1 MIKVSKTEDGM
12 IFNLSN
18 QKVSYVIQIVDNK
31 FVTNRYFGPALP
43 FFAESRD
50 LDEGHHAFAVY
61 EEGNKFSVSNLPLEY
76 SFSQNGDYRQ
86 CSSEVRDADNLPLT
100 FAKYVSYDEEAV
112 HPDNLPQ
119 LRSKNGNFL
128 NLYLKDETTSL
139 EVILH
144 YFLLDDLAGLVRWV
158 TYKNT
163 GSKSLNIEKANSL
176 QLDIPDT
183 DLNMLSF
190 YGTHANEFVPSV
202 KPIPDGIEEIS
213 SNRGSSSPQHH
224 PFVALID
231 KHFDLNHGNFVAC
244 NLMWSGSFKI
254 GLEKDQSNQ
263 IRLNAGI
270 NEDNFD
276 WKLEPG
282 TIFNTPQAILLFG
295 QNGLGEMSSLSQ
307 QIIKDYVVESRIT
320 KPLLTLNTWESAYF
334 DIDEKKSLEAVDQA
348 KEIGA
353 NLLVIDDGWFENRN
367 SEDGQL
373 GDWIVDKDKFP
384 NTLQKISDVAHQ
396 NKIKFGLWI
405 EPEMITTSSKL
416 FHKHP
421 DWILGINSLRNKLYS
436 RNQLVLDLSKIEV
449 QDHLIEVLSKLIE
462 ENQIDYLKW
471 DFNRQ
476 LAPTFSQGVSRDVQG
491 KVEYKYVLGL
501 YHILETLRNKYP
513 KLIIENCASGGGRV
527 DAGMLYYTDQ
537 TWISD
542 LTDSLGR
549 FRILTNM
556 ATLYPLEVFSSHFS
570 KSPNEQDGRILPVET
585 RMILSSLGSLGFELD
600 LDKLSSSEIDMIK
613 ELKDWYV
620 DNYYL
625 LHDSICLPLTP
636 LRQNATDTIGV
647 LLKGKSDSLVI
658 YSYGATDAVHQ
669 PQYLPLKYLDESRI
683 YYVADRKISGVEL
696 NYAGVTIPPV
706 MGDFRVKA
714 IKIFG

>member
-1 MIKVSKTEDGM
+1 MIKVSKTKDGM

-43 FFAESRD
+43 FFAESKD

-61 EEGNKFSVSNLPLEY
+61 EGEDKFSVSNLPLEY

-112 HPDNLPQ
+112 LPDNLPH
-119 LRSKNGNFL
+119 LRSKNGSFL
-128 NLYLKDETTSL
+128 NLHLKNETSNL
-139 EVILH
+139 EITLR
-144 YFLLDDLAGLVRWV
+144 YFLLDDLAGLIRWI
-158 TYKNT
+158 TYKNVGT
-163 GSKSLNIEKANSL
+163 NPLNIEKANSL

-183 DLNMLSF
+183 ELNMLSF
-190 YGTHANEFVPSV
+190 YGTHANEFVPSI
-202 KPIPDGIEEIS
+202 KPITDGIEEIS
-213 SNRGSSSPQHH
+213 SSRGSSSPQHH

-231 KHFDLNHGNFVAC
+231 KHFDLNHGNFIAC

-254 GLEKDQSNQ
+254 DLEKDQSNQ

-282 TIFNTPQAILLFG
+282 TIFNTPQAILMFG
-295 QNGLGEMSSLSQ
+295 QNGLGEMCSLSQ

-320 KPLLTLNTWESAYF
+320 KPLLTLNTWERAYF

-367 SEDGQL
+367 FEDGQL

-421 DWILGINSLRNKLYS
+421 DWVLGINSLRNKLYS

-449 QDHLIEVLSKLIE
+449 QNHLIEVLSKLIE

-501 YHILETLRNKYP
+501 YHILETLRDKYP

-549 FRILTNM
+549 FRILANM

-600 LDKLSSSEIDMIK
+600 LDKLSSSEIDKIK

-669 PQYLPLKYLDESRI
+669 PQYLPLKYLYESRI